1 MKLCLVVDQG
11 LTTGQKA
18 AQLVHGMRA
27 WSEHQPELDREWFA
41 KSNTVVCLETPDV
54 DRLKSNLEDLN
65 HPHAW
70 FCEPDYDDKLTCV
83 VFLSDKKVKKI
94 CRSLPLVG

>member
-1 MKLCLVVDQG
+1 MKLCLVVDEG

-27 WSEHQPELDREWFA
+27 WSETLPELDKEWFE
-41 KSNTVVCLETPDV
+41 KSNTVVCLQSDV
-54 DRLKSNLEDLN
+54 EKIKSKLEIAD

-70 FCEPDYDDKLTCV
+70 FCEPDMNDKLTCV
-83 VFLSDKKVKKI
+83 VFIPDDKTKKI
-94 CRSLPLVG
+94 CKGLPLVG